1 MTDNAPNPD
10 DVIPDAMARAVA
22 DLGDGRA
29 ALMVQLTPSDPV
41 RWFVPDARY
50 SDGWRELTDRDE
62 IGALVADINAHQATQ
77 AEAVT
82 SGPGPDPALVKG
94 DDGASLIGTG
104 LAADSVDPL
113 TGVPLDT
120 STTSNVD
127 LGDGTTPDDAAE
139 PEADQ
144 PTDPDEA
151 EET

>member
-1 MTDNAPNPD
+1 MTDTAPNPD

-29 ALMVQLTPSDPV
+29 ALMVQLTPADPV

-82 SGPGPDPALVKG
+82 SGPGPDPVLVKG
-94 DDGASLIGTG
+94 DDGASHIGTG
-104 LAADSVDPL
+104 LAPEDSTGGGADDPEA
-113 TGVPLDT
+113 
-120 STTSNVD
+120 STAGGEATPTA
-127 LGDGTTPDDAAE
+127 GTTTDDEADDDA
-139 PEADQ
+139 
-144 PTDPDEA
+144 
-151 EET
+151 